1 MEAVSTS
8 TAGFVGMAMRGPVIG
23 KPQLVTSFA
32 DYQRTYGGYL
42 SEAKYGDKR
51 FLPYA
56 VEQFFLNGGARA
68 FIMRVAPEDAKPA
81 TATVGRLSFT
91 AANPGLWGEAI
102 RILVEP
108 ASKARTQVFDKV
120 ADNALKVKSCDG
132 FNPGDVVELFD
143 GKASTTR
150 ANKVTAT
157 VAARVVNVMP
167 DGLLQVEGARET
179 KVNNETQYLV
189 VSGLIRSRDVAAD
202 NSIMSTQM
210 ADAQIAYYGKGVVSD
225 KQKPGWFTRLMD
237 HVWPF

>member
-1 MEAVSTS
+1 MYRRFAALSLLFVMGGCTAAEQRPTVMQPVPQPMTYREPAPSYNNPGSIFNENDAQYLYADSRARRVGDIVLVNVVESASATNEAETKADRNSSSDYGV
-8 TAGFVGMAMRGPVIG
+8 TALFGRDKMPV
-23 KPQLVTSFA
+23 V
-32 DYQRTYGGYL
+32 
-42 SEAKYGDKR
+42 
-51 FLPYA
+51 
-56 VEQFFLNGGARA
+56 GGA
-68 FIMRVAPEDAKPA
+68 
-81 TATVGRLSFT
+81 VGSTPLFGTS
-91 AANPGLWGEAI
+91 
-102 RILVEP
+102 
-108 ASKARTQVFDKV
+108 SDK
-120 ADNALKVKSCDG
+120 K
-132 FNPGDVVELFD
+132 FD

-210 ADAQIAYYGKGVVSD
+210 ADAQIAYYVKGVVSD
-225 KQKPGWFTRLMD
+225 KQSPGGVTRLMD